1 MAIDKHGIST
11 GKDVRL
17 LAEKLEYE
25 LLNSYRKQFV
35 QKNDMLVEMVDW
47 DTWRSDMVRKFA
59 GFKRE
64 TQKILNKY
72 RSMIFKE
79 SLKDFKD
86 SYQFGIELVTRQ
98 TAKLKLESRGR
109 ILSFAKN
116 DRVLVEL
123 QKLSDYLDNSYR
135 VAMNSL
141 ETQFFQTVQRV
152 QYLKDF
158 SGIKTLFQ
166 AIDMANR
173 DLIQTGIVGAIT
185 SDNRRIN
192 IANQIEM
199 TIVETSQEIMF
210 IGEATKSEDL
220 GIYTV
225 YISQHASSCP
235 LCTPWQGKVLID
247 DVYMDGKP
255 DGKHELLSTAIK
267 AGLFH
272 YNCRHNRITYI
283 EGIDV
288 IPDSEKNALKG
299 MSKAQQHA
307 LYKAEQELRYNE
319 RMIRQWKRAQLLATS
334 LPEQEKAAAKVR
346 EWQARQR
353 DLVKRTD
360 GLFRQYWREKPGF
373 KVPNDVRWRNL
384 KYDKQLF
391 DR

>member
-1 MAIDKHGIST
+1 MAIDKQGIST
-11 GKDVRL
+11 GKEVRL
-17 LAEKLEYE
+17 ITEELEYD
-25 LLNSYRKQFV
+25 LLANFRKQFV
-35 QKNDMLVEMVDW
+35 GKNDILIEMVDW
-47 DTWRSDMVRKFA
+47 DTWRTDMVKKFA
-59 GFKRE
+59 GFK
-64 TQKILNKY
+64 
-72 RSMIFKE
+72 KE
-79 SLKDFKD
+79 SQNILTRYKMKVFTEAVNDFEK
-86 SYQFGIELVTRQ
+86 SYKFGINLVTKQ
-98 TAKLKLESRGR
+98 TAKLKLPSKGK
-109 ILSFAKN
+109 LPKFNKN
-116 DRVLVEL
+116 DRVLAEL
-123 QKLSDYLDNSYR
+123 KKLTEYLDNSYK

-141 ETQFFQTVQRV
+141 ETQFFQTIQKA
-152 QYLKDF
+152 QFLKDKR
-158 SGIKTLFQ
+158 GIKTLFQ

-185 SDNRRIN
+185 SDNRRLN

-283 EGIDV
+283 EGVDV
-288 IPDSEKNALKG
+288 IPDSEKKALKG

-346 EWQARQR
+346 EWQARNR
-353 DLVKRTD
+353 ALVKQTD
-360 GLFRQYWREKPGF
+360 GLFRNYWREKPGF
-373 KVPNDVRWRNL
+373 KVPKDVRWHNL
-384 KYDKQLF
+384 KHDKQLF
-391 DR
+391 EQ